1 MRLRLPRPSPITRDG
16 DHLMAQLTGQ
26 GAFEVFPESSTAVFW
41 KIVDAQ
47 ATFTLG
53 KDGRATS
60 LTLHQN
66 GRDLPAP
73 QDPVKRKEL
82 CHPGEPRVMRTVDK
96 PGMSGCDGGRAGW
109 RGGFSL
115 LT

>member
-1 MRLRLPRPSPITRDG
+1 M
-16 DHLMAQLTGQ
+16 
-26 GAFEVFPESSTAVFW
+26 FW
-41 KIVDAQ
+41 KVVDAQ

-73 QDPVKRKEL
+73 RIP
-82 CHPGEPRVMRTVDK
+82 
-96 PGMSGCDGGRAGW
+96 
-109 RGGFSL
+109 
-115 LT
+115 